1 MESYKV
7 PPGEEETLAL
17 ANREVTK
24 IKQKLTYTVKDGRQ
38 FPALQEIVDLQAL
51 PDPNRVFQDLARA
64 QARVKV
70 DEVSKLT
77 ADLEAA
83 CANLAALV
91 MTLGK
96 GLNSEED
103 IKLVVTEIEE
113 NEAVYVKKARE
124 AIRALAEASG
134 KGNTVAPAPLPPAPR
149 PESNKFSK
157 ISATA
162 EPSSLPEMSPPTIF
176 SCG

>member
-1 MESYKV
+1 MKVESYKV

-51 PDPNRVFQDLARA
+51 PDPNNVFQDLARA

-70 DEVSKLT
+70 EEVSKLT

-96 GLNSEED
+96 GLNSE
-103 IKLVVTEIEE
+103 
-113 NEAVYVKKARE
+113 
-124 AIRALAEASG
+124 
-134 KGNTVAPAPLPPAPR
+134 
-149 PESNKFSK
+149 
-157 ISATA
+157 
-162 EPSSLPEMSPPTIF
+162 
-176 SCG
+176 

>member
-1 MESYKV
+1 MQQVTAKRMKVENYKG
-7 PPGEEETLAL
+7 PPGEEETLSL

-24 IKQKLTYTVKDGRQ
+24 IKQKLTYLVKDGRQ
-38 FPALQEIVDLQAL
+38 FPALQEIVNLQSL

-91 MTLGK
+91 MTLGE
-96 GLNSEED
+96 GLNSEDD
-103 IKLVVTEIEE
+103 IKTVVAEIEE
-113 NEAVYVKKARE
+113 TEEIYVKKARE
-124 AIRALAEASG
+124 ALRALAEASG
-134 KGNTVAPAPLPPAPR
+134 KEQTAAPTPLPPAPR

-162 EPSSLPEMSPPTIF
+162 
-176 SCG
+176 

>member
-1 MESYKV
+1 MESFKV
-7 PPGEEETLAL
+7 PPGEEETLKL
-17 ANREVTK
+17 ANNEVSK
-24 IKQKLTYTVKDGRQ
+24 IKKKLTYTVKDGHQ

-51 PDPNRVFQDLARA
+51 PDQNNVFKDLARA

-96 GLNSEED
+96 GLNSE
-103 IKLVVTEIEE
+103 
-113 NEAVYVKKARE
+113 
-124 AIRALAEASG
+124 
-134 KGNTVAPAPLPPAPR
+134 
-149 PESNKFSK
+149 
-157 ISATA
+157 
-162 EPSSLPEMSPPTIF
+162 
-176 SCG
+176 